1 MSKNWG
7 KFPAKSAACEF
18 CVMEH
23 RSRRRTCE
31 RGGRKNRHRAAMQT
45 FACKISFDGQW
56 TAARGSST
64 DLVELQPSGM
74 TIQFRCRIDCSSM
87 DILEMYSH
95 SHTLTHGT
103 AFSEEKWQKLPQ
115 KTLIRLA
122 HRQFSVSQHQTLC
135 ALYAFCFSEELKI
148 IIFLMVNEKEKKWW
162 WKSKMSEPE
171 KYFYLESSE
180 YFPRKHVFRG
190 PRDALPRCLAVK
202 QAADALQHWVTPQ
215 LACDETKIISA
226 RERKQ
231 ISRLFNATPPRFAHF
246 SPRHTKFLHRIVTFS
261 ASVVSNL
268 CYYQFI

>member
-23 RSRRRTCE
+23 RSRRRTCKREDAKTVIGQLCKRLLAKFRSMVNE
-31 RGGRKNRHRAAMQT
+31 RKRL
-45 FACKISFDGQW
+45 
-56 TAARGSST
+56 SSP
-64 DLVELQPSGM
+64 DLVELQPSGV

-95 SHTLTHGT
+95 SHTLTRGT

-135 ALYAFCFSEELKI
+135 ALFAFCFSETKNNYFFNGKKI
-148 IIFLMVNEKEKKWW
+148 MMEKQNVRA
-162 WKSKMSEPE
+162 E

-190 PRDALPRCLAVK
+190 PRDALPRWLAVK
-202 QAADALQHWVTPQ
+202 QAADAL
-215 LACDETKIISA
+215 
-226 RERKQ
+226 
-231 ISRLFNATPPRFAHF
+231 
-246 SPRHTKFLHRIVTFS
+246 
-261 ASVVSNL
+261 
-268 CYYQFI
+268 